1 MWNCLIVSYENTLLG
16 SLQPLQDGQDLRDLC
31 NLSNLTTSQKAAIHR
46 KKRERR
52 TMDISMYMGLPEQ
65 GLVSSKV
72 LQHYRRI
79 AKRVRAVASC
89 LACKESKVK
98 CSDFQPCKRC
108 RFKKLHCTK
117 AITSVRILSLPL
129 IIAQSRLEN
138 ILHIF
143 TMGERVH
150 RTLLQIIV
158 RAPFS

>member
-1 MWNCLIVSYENTLLG
+1 M
-16 SLQPLQDGQDLRDLC
+16 
-31 NLSNLTTSQKAAIHR
+31 
-46 KKRERR
+46 
-52 TMDISMYMGLPEQ
+52 SMHTGIPEQ
-65 GLVSSKV
+65 GMVSSKV

-89 LACKESKVK
+89 SACKESKVK

-108 RFKKLHCTK
+108 RLKELHCKK

-138 ILHIF
+138 DRHIY

-150 RTLLQIIV
+150 RTLSQIIV

>member
-1 MWNCLIVSYENTLLG
+1 MLLWNVLSRLQSHPLLQWSLNTKMNFFV
-16 SLQPLQDGQDLRDLC
+16 QDLRNLCDLRSW
-31 NLSNLTTSQKAAIHR
+31 LLVAKDQR
-46 KKRERR
+46 KSFEAH
-52 TMDISMYMGLPEQ
+52 IWMYRGMPEQ

-79 AKRVRAVASC
+79 AKRARAVASC

-108 RFKKLHCTK
+108 HRKELHCTK
-117 AITSVRILSLPL
+117 ATTSVRILSLPL
-129 IIAQSRLEN
+129 IFAESHLEN
-138 ILHIF
+138 ILHIC

-150 RTLLQIIV
+150 RTLSQIIV